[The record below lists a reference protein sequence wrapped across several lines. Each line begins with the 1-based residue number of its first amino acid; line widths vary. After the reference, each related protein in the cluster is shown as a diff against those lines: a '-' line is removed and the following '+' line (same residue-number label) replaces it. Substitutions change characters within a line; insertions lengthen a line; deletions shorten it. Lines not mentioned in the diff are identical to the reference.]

1 MYVTNDDSVKAL
13 EAARRQEEGS
23 WPHSAHY
30 WVAKI
35 LEIRAA
41 DEHHVYARVFWMYD
55 PEELP
60 PNTQHGEETI
70 EGRQPY
76 HGRDELIAS
85 NHSTQMQMRLFMLS
99 ARANYLQWMLST
111 SSVLLQRPKSI
122 NG

>member
-1 MYVTNDDSVKAL
+1 VNCHKYRTDDFLYVANEDSVKAQ
-13 EAARRQEEGS
+13 EPANRQEEGS
-23 WPHSAHY
+23 LPQSTDH

-41 DEHHVYARVFWMYD
+41 DEQHVYARIFWMYS

-60 PNTQHGEETI
+60 PNTRHGAEAI

-85 NHSTQMQMRLFMLS
+85 NHSMQM
-99 ARANYLQWMLST
+99 
-111 SSVLLQRPKSI
+111 
-122 NG
+122 